1 VKHKA
6 ILFSSIAAGVA
17 FVAVFFGFAI
27 LNTPSS
33 DAATIADFKA
43 GNIIDD
49 EVFYNKDAM
58 TVAQIQAHLNKYNPT
73 CDTWGTG
80 AVGSGRTIN
89 GKAVPANTTRANYAK
104 QMRAAGKTRY
114 HDPPYICIQN
124 YYENPTTHKTN
135 FDTNGKVES
144 GMISSAQIIYNAA
157 QKYNINPQVLLVML
171 KKESYAWGDNWP
183 LKDEYNTVMGYACP
197 DNAACDTKY
206 YGFYNQ
212 VTTAAWQLNKYKT
225 DWENKTFK
233 FNYRPGAVNNIYY
246 SPTTSCGK
254 KQVYIEN
261 IATASLYIYTPY
273 TPNDAALKAYPG
285 TANCGSYGNRNFF
298 MYFVEWFGTTRAP
311 AKPATTQQEQTQPK
325 DETTQQSGQTTE
337 QQSGEQQPAE
347 QTTEEKPAEE
357 QPAEDQQ
364 PAQTQLQP
372 TLPSSPMIGAF
383 KSNEKI
389 IAAWNKL
396 GGNTGRLGPATGN
409 VSSYAPTNIVWQNF
423 KNGLLVGNDKVGY
436 WESRG
441 GIRQRWRA
449 MNGESGRLGFP
460 TSNISSYKPTNIIWQ
475 NYEHGLIVG
484 NDKVGYYESWGGI
497 RQRWRAMNGESGK
510 MGFPTSNI
518 SCYKPSNLCWQN
530 YQGGLIVG
538 NDKYGYWE
546 SSGKLR
552 SYWRSNGGE
561 TGKMGY
567 PTSNIKTSGK
577 TIYQTYSKGTIYYNT
592 STKRYTWKKK

>member
-1 VKHKA
+1 MKHKA
-6 ILFSSIAAGVA
+6 IAFSSIAASIA
-17 FVAVFFGFAI
+17 FITVFFGLAI
-27 LNTPSS
+27 FNTPDSG
-33 DAATIADFKA
+33 AASIADFKA

-58 TVAQIQAHLNKYNPT
+58 TVEQIQAHLNKYNPT

-80 AVGSGRTIN
+80 PVGSGRSIN
-89 GKAVPANTTRANYAK
+89 GKAVPANTTRAEYAK

-114 HDPPYICIQN
+114 HDPPYVCIQN
-124 YYENPTTHKTN
+124 YYENPTTHKTL
-135 FDTNGKVES
+135 FESNGKVEE

-157 QKYNINPQVLLVML
+157 QQYGINPQVLLVML

-311 AKPATTQQEQTQPK
+311 EKPAEQPVQ
-325 DETTQQSGQTTE
+325 
-337 QQSGEQQPAE
+337 EQQPAE
-347 QTTEEKPAEE
+347 QQTDQNKPADSITEQQPDQTTQTPTNPNAAIEEKIN
-357 QPAEDQQ
+357 QQ
-364 PAQTQLQP
+364 YVA
-372 TLPSSPMIGAF
+372 
-383 KSNEKI
+383 
-389 IAAWNKL
+389 L
-396 GGNTGRLGPATGN
+396 GGANVFGEKVGTLGNNAKTGIYWQDYKNGVVVGNDQYGYYESRGKIRARWQSLGFEGGVLGFPTGN
-409 VSSYAPTNIVWQNF
+409 IQTNAKTGIYWQNYT
-423 KNGLLVGNDKVGY
+423 GGVIVGNDKYGY

-441 GIRQRWRA
+441 KIRSRWQSL
-449 MNGESGRLGFP
+449 GFEGGGLGFP
-460 TSNISSYKPTNIIWQ
+460 TSNIQSNSKTGIYWQ
-475 NYEHGLIVG
+475 NYSGGVIVG
-484 NDKVGYYESWGGI
+484 NDKYGYYESRGKLREYWK
-497 RQRWRAMNGESGK
+497 RNGFESGK

-518 SCYKPSNLCWQN
+518 MTCS
-530 YQGGLIVG
+530 
-538 NDKYGYWE
+538 
-546 SSGKLR
+546 
-552 SYWRSNGGE
+552 
-561 TGKMGY
+561 
-567 PTSNIKTSGK
+567 K
-577 TIYQTYSKGTIYYNT
+577 TIYQKYSRGTLYYNT
-592 STKRYTWKKK
+592 ANGRYTWK

>member
-1 VKHKA
+1 MKHKA
-6 ILFSSIAAGVA
+6 IAFSSIAASIA
-17 FVAVFFGFAI
+17 FITVFFGLAI
-27 LNTPSS
+27 FNTPDSG
-33 DAATIADFKA
+33 AASIADFKA

-58 TVAQIQAHLNKYNPT
+58 TVEQIQAHLNKYNPT

-80 AVGSGRTIN
+80 PVGSGRSIN
-89 GKAVPANTTRANYAK
+89 GKAVPANTTRAEYAK

-114 HDPPYICIQN
+114 HDPPYVCIQN
-124 YYENPTTHKTN
+124 YYENPTTHKTL
-135 FDTNGKVES
+135 FESNGKVEE

-157 QKYNINPQVLLVML
+157 QQYGINPQVLLVML

-311 AKPATTQQEQTQPK
+311 EKPAEQPVQ
-325 DETTQQSGQTTE
+325 
-337 QQSGEQQPAE
+337 EQQPAE
-347 QTTEEKPAEE
+347 QQTDQNKPADSITEQQPDQTTQTPTNPNAAIEEKIN
-357 QPAEDQQ
+357 QQ
-364 PAQTQLQP
+364 YVA
-372 TLPSSPMIGAF
+372 
-383 KSNEKI
+383 
-389 IAAWNKL
+389 L
-396 GGNTGRLGPATGN
+396 GGANVFGEKVGTLGNNAKTGIYWQDYKNGVVVGNDQYGYYESRGKIRARWQSLGFEGGVLGFPTGN
-409 VSSYAPTNIVWQNF
+409 IQTNAKTGIYWQNYT
-423 KNGLLVGNDKVGY
+423 GGVIVGNDKYGY

-441 GIRQRWRA
+441 KIRSRWQSLGFEGGA
-449 MNGESGRLGFP
+449 LGFP
-460 TSNISSYKPTNIIWQ
+460 TSNIQSNSKTGIYWQ
-475 NYEHGLIVG
+475 NYSGGVIVG
-484 NDKVGYYESWGGI
+484 NDKYGYYESRGKLREYWK
-497 RQRWRAMNGESGK
+497 RNGFESGK

-518 SCYKPSNLCWQN
+518 MTCS
-530 YQGGLIVG
+530 
-538 NDKYGYWE
+538 
-546 SSGKLR
+546 
-552 SYWRSNGGE
+552 
-561 TGKMGY
+561 
-567 PTSNIKTSGK
+567 K
-577 TIYQTYSKGTIYYNT
+577 TIYQKYSRGTLYYNT
-592 STKRYTWKKK
+592 ANGRYTWK

>member
-1 VKHKA
+1 MKHKA
-6 ILFSSIAAGVA
+6 IAFSSIAASIA
-17 FVAVFFGFAI
+17 FITVFFGLAI
-27 LNTPSS
+27 FNTPDSG
-33 DAATIADFKA
+33 AASIADFKA

-58 TVAQIQAHLNKYNPT
+58 TVEQIQAHLNKYNPT

-80 AVGSGRTIN
+80 PVGSGRSIN
-89 GKAVPANTTRANYAK
+89 GKAVPANTTRAEYAK

-114 HDPPYICIQN
+114 HDPPYVCIQN
-124 YYENPTTHKTN
+124 YYENPTTHKTL
-135 FDTNGKVES
+135 FESNGKVEE

-157 QKYNINPQVLLVML
+157 QQYGINPQVLLVML

-311 AKPATTQQEQTQPK
+311 EKPAEQPVQ
-325 DETTQQSGQTTE
+325 
-337 QQSGEQQPAE
+337 EQQPAE
-347 QTTEEKPAEE
+347 QQTDQNKPADSITEQQPDQTTQTPTNPNAAIEEKIN
-357 QPAEDQQ
+357 QQ
-364 PAQTQLQP
+364 YVA
-372 TLPSSPMIGAF
+372 
-383 KSNEKI
+383 
-389 IAAWNKL
+389 L
-396 GGNTGRLGPATGN
+396 GGANVFGEKVGTLGNNAKTGIYWQDYKNGVVVGNDQYGYYESRGKIRARWQSLGFEGGVLGFPTGN
-409 VSSYAPTNIVWQNF
+409 IQTNAKTGIYWQNYS
-423 KNGLLVGNDKVGY
+423 GGVIVGNDKYGY

-441 GIRQRWRA
+441 KIRSRWQSLGFEGGA
-449 MNGESGRLGFP
+449 LGFP
-460 TSNISSYKPTNIIWQ
+460 TSNIQSNSKTGIYWQ
-475 NYEHGLIVG
+475 NYSGGVIVG
-484 NDKVGYYESWGGI
+484 NDKYGYYESRGKLREYWK
-497 RQRWRAMNGESGK
+497 RNGFESGK

-518 SCYKPSNLCWQN
+518 
-530 YQGGLIVG
+530 
-538 NDKYGYWE
+538 
-546 SSGKLR
+546 
-552 SYWRSNGGE
+552 
-561 TGKMGY
+561 M
-567 PTSNIKTSGK
+567 TSGK
-577 TIYQTYSKGTIYYNT
+577 TIYQKYSRGTLYYNT
-592 STKRYTWKKK
+592 ANGRYTWK

>member
-1 VKHKA
+1 MKHKA
-6 ILFSSIAAGVA
+6 IAFSSIAASIA
-17 FVAVFFGFAI
+17 FITVFFGLAI
-27 LNTPSS
+27 FNTPDSG
-33 DAATIADFKA
+33 AASIADFKA

-58 TVAQIQAHLNKYNPT
+58 TVEQIQAHLNKYNPT

-80 AVGSGRTIN
+80 PVGSGRSIN
-89 GKAVPANTTRANYAK
+89 GKAVPANTTRAEYAK

-114 HDPPYICIQN
+114 HDPPYVCIQN
-124 YYENPTTHKTN
+124 YYENPTTHKTL
-135 FDTNGKVES
+135 FESNGKVEE

-157 QKYNINPQVLLVML
+157 QQYGINPQVLLVML

-311 AKPATTQQEQTQPK
+311 EKPVQTTTEETPAT
-325 DETTQQSGQTTE
+325 
-337 QQSGEQQPAE
+337 EQQPAE
-347 QTTEEKPAEE
+347 QQTDQNKPADSTTE
-357 QPAEDQQ
+357 QQ
-364 PAQTQLQP
+364 PDQTTQTP
-372 TLPSSPMIGAF
+372 TNP
-383 KSNEKI
+383 N
-389 IAAWNKL
+389 AAIEETINQKYVAL
-396 GGNTGRLGPATGN
+396 GGANVFGEKVGTLGNNAKTGI
-409 VSSYAPTNIVWQNF
+409 YWQDY
-423 KNGLLVGNDKVGY
+423 KNGVVVGNDKYGY
-436 WESRG
+436 YESRG
-441 GIRQRWRA
+441 KIRARWQSLGFEGGVLGFPTGNIQTNAKTGIYWQNYTGGVIVGNDRYGYYESRGKIRSRWQSLGFEGGA
-449 MNGESGRLGFP
+449 LGFP
-460 TSNISSYKPTNIIWQ
+460 TSNIQSNSKTGIYWQ
-475 NYEHGLIVG
+475 NYSGGVIVG
-484 NDKVGYYESWGGI
+484 NDKYGYYESRGKLREYWK
-497 RQRWRAMNGESGK
+497 RNGFESGK

-518 SCYKPSNLCWQN
+518 
-530 YQGGLIVG
+530 
-538 NDKYGYWE
+538 
-546 SSGKLR
+546 
-552 SYWRSNGGE
+552 
-561 TGKMGY
+561 M
-567 PTSNIKTSGK
+567 TSGK
-577 TIYQTYSKGTIYYNT
+577 TIYQKYSRGTLYYNAANG
-592 STKRYTWKKK
+592 RYTWK